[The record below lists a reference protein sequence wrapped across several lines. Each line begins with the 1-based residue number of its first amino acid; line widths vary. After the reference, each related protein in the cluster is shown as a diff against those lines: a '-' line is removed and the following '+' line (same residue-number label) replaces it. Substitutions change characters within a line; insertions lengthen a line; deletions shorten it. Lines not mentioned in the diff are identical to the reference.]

1 MYYFLFQIF
10 TLILWVL
17 LMSAFLCVAYKF
29 LRIYYRILKAFLKR
43 LTL

>member
-1 MYYFLFQIF
+1 MYYFIFQIF

-17 LMSAFLCVAYKF
+17 LMSTFLYVTYKF